1 MVIKKE
7 SIKMRNLEIGP
18 GKMRVQGFETF
29 NLGDELKSDGGTAD
43 HQGDAR
49 DLSRF
54 DDNTFRCVY
63 SSHCIEHVHW
73 YEVQDTIKEWAR
85 VISPGGT
92 LEVWTVNGFLV
103 MQELIALETTGKTN
117 KKLKINWQSDK
128 TKQDPYLWLV
138 GKLYN
143 YTKTPGV
150 DFDYQLHRALITPEF
165 LKKCFVN
172 ANLKNVRTMS
182 MEENRLRNR
191 HGWIN
196 MGVIGTK

>member
-1 MVIKKE
+1 
-7 SIKMRNLEIGP
+7 MRNLEIGP
-18 GKMRVQGFETF
+18 GQRKVEGFETF
-29 NLGDELKSDGGTAD
+29 NLGDELKSDGGKSD

-54 DDNTFRCVY
+54 ADATFNCVY

-73 YEVQDTIKEWAR
+73 YEVEDTIKEWAR
-85 VISPGGT
+85 VISSNGT
-92 LEVWTVNGFLV
+92 LEVWTVNGLLV
-103 MQELIALETTGKTN
+103 MKELIALETTGKNN
-117 KKLKINWQSDK
+117 KKIKINWQAEK
-128 TKQDPYLWLV
+128 TKKNPYLWLV

-150 DFDYQLHRALITPEF
+150 DFDYQLHRALITPNF
-165 LKKCFVN
+165 LQDCFR
-172 ANLKNVRTMS
+172 AAGLKNVRMMTMD
-182 MEENRLRNR
+182 ENRLPNR